1 MNKLAISNDLLQI
14 LDTKKDL
21 ISIHI
26 KNNHLLAKISG
37 TVDENFSL
45 LEKLSHT
52 KISLR
57 GNLITI
63 KGNKKN
69 SEIVVRTI
77 ENLLKKSFE
86 KNDFEADDIISVYS
100 IQSNNFNKNYENS
113 DDDFSIENNFVI
125 KTPRKTVYAR
135 TEKQKKYLEILSK
148 YNIIY
153 ALGPAGTGKT
163 FLPVAVAV
171 KKLIAGEI
179 KKIILSRPAVE
190 AGENLGFLPGD
201 LKDKIDPY
209 LIPLYDSLSE
219 LIGQEKMNKKIE
231 DGSIEIAP
239 LAFMRGRTLKD
250 SFVILDE
257 AQNATE
263 TQIKMFLTRLGKNTT
278 MVVNGDP
285 TQIDL
290 PNSKIS
296 GLLNSANVLSGIE
309 EVKIVKFDA
318 QDVQRHPLVSKIIEA
333 YKKNSF
339 DV

>member
-1 MNKLAISNDLLQI
+1 MGKPVLSNNFLQI
-14 LDTKKDL
+14 LDSGNDAVN
-21 ISIHI
+21 IQV
-26 KNNHLLAKISG
+26 KNNHSLTKISG
-37 TVDENFSL
+37 VHDENFIL
-45 LEKLSHT
+45 LEKISNT

-63 KGNKKN
+63 KGKKKDTNIITSVVNK
-69 SEIVVRTI
+69 
-77 ENLLKKSFE
+77 LLKKSLE
-86 KNDFEADDIISVYS
+86 KNHIDDEDVKSLY
-100 IQSNNFNKNYENS
+100 NFTFKDSQNDVIDLEEKNS
-113 DDDFSIENNFVI
+113 DCNYSV
-125 KTPRKTVYAR
+125 KTPKKTVYAR
-135 TEKQKKYLEILSK
+135 TEKQKTYLEILK
-148 YNIIY
+148 NNNIIY
-153 ALGPAGTGKT
+153 AIGPAGTGKT

-171 KKLIAGEI
+171 HKLISGEVN
-179 KKIILSRPAVE
+179 KIILSRPAVE

-201 LKDKIDPY
+201 LKEKIDPY

-219 LIGQEKMNKKIE
+219 LLGHDKMNKKIE

-250 SFVILDE
+250 SYVILDE

-296 GLLNSANVLSGIE
+296 GLMNSANVLSNIDE
-309 EVKIVKFDA
+309 IKIVKFDA
-318 QDVQRHPLVSKIIEA
+318 LDVQRHPLVSKIIEA
-333 YKKNSF
+333 YKKNSL

>member
-1 MNKLAISNDLLQI
+1 MGKPVLSNNFLQI
-14 LDTKKDL
+14 LDSGNDTVN
-21 ISIHI
+21 IEV
-26 KNNHLLAKISG
+26 KNNHFLTKISG
-37 TVDENFSL
+37 THDENFIL
-45 LEKLSHT
+45 LEKISNT

-63 KGNKKN
+63 KGKKKDINIITSVVNK
-69 SEIVVRTI
+69 
-77 ENLLKKSFE
+77 LLKKSLE
-86 KNDFEADDIISVYS
+86 KNYIDDEDVKSLY
-100 IQSNNFNKNYENS
+100 NFTSKDSQNVIVDLEEKNS
-113 DDDFSIENNFVI
+113 DSNYSV
-125 KTPRKTVYAR
+125 KTPKKTVYAR
-135 TEKQKKYLEILSK
+135 TEKQKIYLEILK
-148 YNIIY
+148 NNNIIY
-153 ALGPAGTGKT
+153 AIGPAGTGKT

-171 KKLIAGEI
+171 HKLISGEVN
-179 KKIILSRPAVE
+179 KIILSRPAVE

-201 LKDKIDPY
+201 LKEKIDPY

-219 LIGQEKMNKKIE
+219 LLGHDKMNKKIE

-250 SFVILDE
+250 SYVILDE

-296 GLLNSANVLSGIE
+296 GLMNSATVLSNIDE
-309 EVKIVKFDA
+309 IKIVKFDA
-318 QDVQRHPLVSKIIEA
+318 LDVQRHPLVSKIIEA
-333 YKKNSF
+333 YKKNSL

>member
-26 KNNHLLAKISG
+26 KNNHSLAKISG
-37 TVDENFSL
+37 TIDENFSL

-69 SEIVVRTI
+69 SETVVRTI
-77 ENLLKKSFE
+77 ESLLKKSFE
-86 KNDFEADDIISVYS
+86 KNDFEEDDIISVYN
-100 IQSNNFNKNYENS
+100 IQSNYFNQNFENS
-113 DDDFSIENNFVI
+113 DENYSIENNFVI

>member
-1 MNKLAISNDLLQI
+1 MNKLAVSNDLLQV
-14 LDTKKDL
+14 LDSKNDVV
-21 ISIHI
+21 SIHI
-26 KNNHLLAKISG
+26 KNNHSLAKISG
-37 TVDENFSL
+37 THDENFSL
-45 LEKLSHT
+45 LEK
-52 KISLR
+52 ISKTQINLR

-63 KGNKKN
+63 KGKQKD
-69 SEIVVRTI
+69 SEIVINVINT
-77 ENLLKKSFE
+77 LLKKSFD
-86 KNDFEADDIISVYS
+86 KNDFEDDDIISVYNFETNNMNNENLALEDQ
-100 IQSNNFNKNYENS
+100 ISN
-113 DDDFSIENNFVI
+113 DDFGI

-135 TEKQKKYLEILSK
+135 TEKQKKYLEILK
-148 YNIIY
+148 KNNIIY
-153 ALGPAGTGKT
+153 AIGPAGTGKT

-171 KKLIAGEI
+171 NKLVSGEV

-190 AGENLGFLPGD
+190 AGESLGFLPGD

-219 LIGQEKMNKKIE
+219 LIGHDKMNKKIE

-290 PNSKIS
+290 PNSKVS
-296 GLLNSANVLSGIE
+296 GLMNSANVLSNIE
-309 EVKIVKFDA
+309 EIKIVKFDA
-318 QDVQRHPLVSKIIEA
+318 TDVQRHPLVSKIIEA
-333 YKKNSF
+333 YKKNSL

>member
-1 MNKLAISNDLLQI
+1 MGKPVLSNNFLQI
-14 LDTKKDL
+14 LDSGNDTVN
-21 ISIHI
+21 IQV
-26 KNNHLLAKISG
+26 KNNHSLTKISG
-37 TVDENFSL
+37 IHDENFIL
-45 LEKLSHT
+45 LEKISNT

-63 KGNKKN
+63 KGKKKDTNIITSVVNK
-69 SEIVVRTI
+69 
-77 ENLLKKSFE
+77 LLKKSLE
-86 KNDFEADDIISVYS
+86 KNYIDDEDVKSLYS
-100 IQSNNFNKNYENS
+100 FTSKDSQNDTIDLEEKNS
-113 DDDFSIENNFVI
+113 DSNYSI
-125 KTPRKTVYAR
+125 KTPKKTVYAR
-135 TEKQKKYLEILSK
+135 TEKQKTYLEILK
-148 YNIIY
+148 NNNIIY
-153 ALGPAGTGKT
+153 AIGPAGTGKT

-171 KKLIAGEI
+171 HKLISGEVN
-179 KKIILSRPAVE
+179 KIILSRPAVE

-201 LKDKIDPY
+201 LKEKIDPY

-219 LIGQEKMNKKIE
+219 LLGHDKMNKKIE

-250 SFVILDE
+250 SYVILDE

-296 GLLNSANVLSGIE
+296 GLMNSANVLSNIDE
-309 EVKIVKFDA
+309 IKIVKFDA
-318 QDVQRHPLVSKIIEA
+318 LDVQRHPLVSKIIEA
-333 YKKNSF
+333 YKKNSL